1 MPLLAM
7 IRILR
12 PDLVISDVSL
22 PRMDGLQPM
31 QIIRKEVSL
40 KPLSPRFCQLHVQ
53 VSPFWR
59 RAKFFRRARNQLVRR
74 IISDI
79 SHFH

>member
-31 QIIRKEVSL
+31 QIIRKEV
-40 KPLSPRFCQLHVQ
+40 LSERVNFGQSWLW
-53 VSPFWR
+53 SWGGAFWR
-59 RAKFFRRARNQLVRR
+59 YVTNLGKLPPKGSL
-74 IISDI
+74 IG
-79 SHFH
+79 